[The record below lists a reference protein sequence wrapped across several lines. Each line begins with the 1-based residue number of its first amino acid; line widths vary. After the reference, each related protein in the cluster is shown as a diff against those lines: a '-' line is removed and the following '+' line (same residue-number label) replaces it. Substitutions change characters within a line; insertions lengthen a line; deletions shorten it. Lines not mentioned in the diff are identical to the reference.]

1 MAKPE
6 EKPPSKIL
14 ILCDFDGTISTTD
27 TVNRVLREHIS
38 SPEWRFPVK
47 RYLRGEIGSREVY
60 EALAPL
66 MRVSRQQLEDFIL
79 GYASLDPHFP
89 AFLHWAQQRG
99 IDVKVVSDGFD
110 VTIRTLFQHHGI
122 EGVEIF
128 ANTLLTG
135 EDRSVRIFWPYADP
149 DCGRCGTCKR
159 NIIRSFRSD
168 YDKIILVGDGESDRH
183 AAAEADLVLA
193 LADLFV
199 YCAREGIPAV
209 RVDGFHEVPQLL
221 ARRIEAVT
229 FDMDGTLLDSIGAI
243 TDAFNHMFAR
253 LGYPTMTAEE
263 VVRHTSISLVDFVNS
278 FLKPEETEKAIKIF
292 RDYYDT
298 IYLRETKM
306 MPGAR
311 ETLDALDGSVIT
323 GVVTNKRGVYARN
336 LAEYFGFAGK
346 LTRIIGAQDG
356 FKAKPN
362 PDMFDE
368 FVQSV
373 GVEKSK
379 TVYVGDTPLD
389 IESARNAGIDA
400 LVVSSSMFPPEELAL
415 CGPRRVLS
423 HITELPDAIKPL
435 I

>member
-1 MAKPE
+1 
-6 EKPPSKIL
+6 
-14 ILCDFDGTISTTD
+14 
-27 TVNRVLREHIS
+27 
-38 SPEWRFPVK
+38 
-47 RYLRGEIGSREVY
+47 
-60 EALAPL
+60 
-66 MRVSRQQLEDFIL
+66 
-79 GYASLDPHFP
+79 
-89 AFLHWAQQRG
+89 
-99 IDVKVVSDGFD
+99 
-110 VTIRTLFQHHGI
+110 
-122 EGVEIF
+122 
-128 ANTLLTG
+128 
-135 EDRSVRIFWPYADP
+135 
-149 DCGRCGTCKR
+149 
-159 NIIRSFRSD
+159 
-168 YDKIILVGDGESDRH
+168 
-183 AAAEADLVLA
+183 
-193 LADLFV
+193 
-199 YCAREGIPAV
+199 
-209 RVDGFHEVPQLL
+209 
-221 ARRIEAVT
+221 
-229 FDMDGTLLDSIGAI
+229 
-243 TDAFNHMFAR
+243 MFAR